1 MAGEEFIVPLVIG
14 LVPMYFGVQQLTR
27 IFYERKMTEKGYFRV
42 MFNRL
47 NRFGEFFY
55 VKPKDG
61 KFTVKGGGY
70 PFINDSDYIVRLERM
85 PTVVVNESTGMLVR
99 LFNNSRG
106 AGDLDP
112 KKFDG
117 LTRHSY
123 NIGLRTGMKKLQN
136 IDKLLTVSILLGLL
150 ALAGIGYLAFG
161 KEAVAQAAAK

>member
-1 MAGEEFIVPLVIG
+1 MAGEEFMIPLIIG
-14 LVPMYFGVQQLTR
+14 LVPMYFGVQHITR
-27 IFYERKMTEKGYFRV
+27 MIYERKLTEKGYFRA

-47 NRFGEFFY
+47 NHFGEFVY

-61 KFTVKGGGY
+61 TLIIKGGGF
-70 PFINDSDYIVRLERM
+70 PLMNHPDYISRVERM
-85 PTVVVNESTGMLVR
+85 PTVVVDEASHRLVK
-99 LFNNSRG
+99 LFNLG
-106 AGDLDP
+106 VKDELDP

-117 LTRHSY
+117 LVRHSY

-161 KEAVAQAAAK
+161 KEAVAQAVAK